1 MKIARRGLRSGA
13 LWFSIKGAA
22 GGSVFAVIFV
32 GVLVGAVEIFEE
44 SIVYGRLADDI
55 FLARPV
61 AEVEELAAFAA
72 EWKFRD
78 GGGVRRFL
86 ADGAAEFHAVKNTA
100 KRNRC
105 GVRVFFSGP
114 KHSDFIFGRY
124 HQATGPK
131 LDFFPRE

>member
-1 MKIARRGLRSGA
+1 MRAGA
-13 LWFSIKGAA
+13 LWFSIEGAA

-105 GVRVFFSGP
+105 GVRVFFRTEAPGLYFRSLP
-114 KHSDFIFGRY
+114 PDNRSKARLLPERIV
-124 HQATGPK
+124 QK
-131 LDFFPRE
+131 CEK

>member
-13 LWFSIKGAA
+13 LWFSIEGAT

-78 GGGVRRFL
+78 GGGVRRLF
-86 ADGAAEFHAVKNTA
+86 ADGAAEFHTIKNTA
-100 KRNRC
+100 KCREMDPR
-105 GVRVFFSGP
+105 RSKKSGP
-114 KHSDFIFGRY
+114 RSGNSGPLSGRQIGRA
-124 HQATGPK
+124 HV
-131 LDFFPRE
+131 